1 MTRETPNL
9 CARRYLSTGST
20 NAIILDY
27 RYDGSILTLFW
38 ARASE
43 VLNLVVA
50 TVGRSAWTTLPRRLL
65 NP

>member
-1 MTRETPNL
+1 MTREALNL

-38 ARASE
+38 ACASD
-43 VLNLVVA
+43 LSLA
-50 TVGRSAWTTLPRRLL
+50 LP
-65 NP
+65 